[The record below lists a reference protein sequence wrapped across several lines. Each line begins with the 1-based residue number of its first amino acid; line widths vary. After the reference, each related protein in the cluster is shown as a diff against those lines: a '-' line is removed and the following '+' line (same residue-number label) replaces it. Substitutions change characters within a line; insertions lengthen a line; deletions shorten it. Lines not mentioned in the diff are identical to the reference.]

1 MNRFSPWKYQKIFAI
16 LALAAFPGAAM
27 AQFAVAPYGYIPLGP
42 MQSGVALTVAT
53 GLTVPAQATM
63 ASICA
68 ETNAVRYTTD
78 GVTTPTA
85 AVGILIP
92 ASTCITLSG
101 AQTLAQFKAIQTAV
115 SATLTANYF
124 R

>member
-1 MNRFSPWKYQKIFAI
+1 MKTIFRAAI
-16 LALAAFPGAAM
+16 LALVPTAAM

-85 AVGILIP
+85 AVGVLIP
-92 ASTCITLSG
+92 VSTCITLTG
-101 AQTLAQFKAIQTAV
+101 AQTLAQFKAIQTVA